1 MNEDLLNKLL
11 RRGMQTGD
19 VPVELDDAAVDHWLN
34 HETAELPDS
43 IQASIKSKLKQ
54 SLKEASQRIAP
65 VGRLV
70 FTFRARA
77 GLSLAEVSERL
88 GKPEEYL
95 KQIEENDADFPNTSA
110 EEFATLME
118 ILQLRFSKVSE
129 SIHRSIDSLGFGST
143 VGRQG
148 AVATGLRNDKDKDH
162 SQTSATTPWQK
173 NRQLSLLA
181 EKKKAAEV
189 WLTNLQSV
197 LRKRNRAD
205 LLG

>member
-1 MNEDLLNKLL
+1 MNEELLNKLL

-19 VPVELDDAAVDHWLN
+19 VSVELDDDAVDHWLN

-54 SLKEASQRIAP
+54 RLQDTRQTIAP

-70 FTFRARA
+70 LAVREAA
-77 GLSLAEVSERL
+77 ALSRAEVSRKL
-88 GKPEEYL
+88 GKSEEYL
-95 KQIEENDADFPNTSA
+95 RQIEENSADFPNASA

-129 SIHRSIDSLGFGST
+129 AIQRSVDLLGFGS
-143 VGRQG
+143 GLGWQG
-148 AVATGLRNDKDKDH
+148 AVSTGLKSDDKDH
-162 SQTSATTPWQK
+162 SQAGATTPWK
-173 NRQLSLLA
+173 KARQLSMVS
-181 EKKKAAEV
+181 EKKKAAEA
-189 WLTNLQSV
+189 WLTNLQSA

-205 LLG
+205 LLR